1 MKTKRKWYTVVL
13 LYPDYVTDHY
23 GTDTYVDWAL
33 GVDFDDA
40 VGVAKRKAMKANT
53 DDSGECSIQC
63 AEDLEVLGGIE
74 GKRRWLA

>member
-33 GVDFDDA
+33 GVDFDGA
-40 VGVAKRKAMKANT
+40 VEVARRKAMKANSS
-53 DDSGECSIQC
+53 DDGKGAIGNPDDF
-63 AEDLEVLGGIE
+63 AVVGGVE
-74 GKRRWLA
+74 GKRVWLG